1 MTQKLVKLKI
11 TDHNHGK
18 YITTQEFDK
27 LTAESFKER
36 LKQGNLLSKTDFESK
51 LISFNSKITSCKTKY
66 LEVEKN

>member
-1 MTQKLVKLKI
+1 MVWSRKQIMTQKLVKLKI

-36 LKQGNLLSKTDFESK
+36 LKQGNLLTKTDF
-51 LISFNSKITSCKTKY
+51 
-66 LEVEKN
+66 

>member
-27 LTAESFKER
+27 LTAAI
-36 LKQGNLLSKTDFESK
+36 LKKD
-51 LISFNSKITSCKTKY
+51 
-66 LEVEKN
+66 